1 MLFIIAAVSLVV
13 CWFGGLFFKVAGGFI
28 HLFLV
33 LALIMV
39 IISIFSGHPSS
50 P

>member
-1 MLFIIAAVSLVV
+1 MLFIIAGVLVV

-33 LALIMV
+33 LALIMIV
-39 IISIFSGHPSS
+39 ISFFSGHAGS